1 MASQRVQVP
10 RCAIWWAAAISLVM
24 MTAGL
29 AGAGQEEAGIIGQ
42 VTDESKAVIPGV
54 TVTVTGSALQV
65 PSVVGVTD
73 SHGEY
78 RITPLPIGT
87 YTVEYTLSGFQT
99 VRREDIRLSVG
110 FTAKLDVSL
119 KVGSLQETITI
130 SGAPPVVDVRSTT
143 ATTQLTSE
151 NIELLPSS
159 RNGVVSIL
167 SQAPGVRTLRD
178 VGGSTLN
185 NVPTYR
191 AFGQAGEAFSTLE
204 GVWTSSLQTSS
215 GQANYWDY
223 TTIEEAAVKTIGNGA
238 DVPSRGVNLAA
249 VVKSGGNAFHG
260 GASGNDTGKS
270 FQSNNIDAA
279 LLAERVTTPD
289 ATDRRYSYNGELG
302 GRIIEDKL
310 WFYTSGRYQVDNHFA
325 LNTYRPDGSPATLLD
340 TAKFWT
346 GKGSYQMNA
355 SNRFVAFYMVNHKYF
370 TNYLSQFIPYQDRG
384 GLSTISTTKK
394 VEWQKTYGSSLVTS
408 LQIGEFRYDDQY
420 WDFAP
425 LTEVPTLDQRTLQ
438 TTGPQTVN
446 GEQPHVPRKHVKGVT
461 TWYRPGLFE
470 GNHEFKFGF
479 DYADAQ
485 FGRTFPSGPADST
498 DSHGAYTAALWNYQL
513 IYQNGVP
520 FELAAFNNP
529 AYPNVVSHYL
539 GIYAQ
544 DSWTIGRRLT
554 LNLGA
559 RYAHDNGFVPSSCRD
574 AAVAPGN
581 VAFPAACFPVQQFN
595 IWNAVAPRA
604 YAAYDVSGD
613 GKAVNK
619 GGWARFDHER
629 QHDPELDGAD
639 PQVRSTVT
647 YRWHDLN
654 GDKAYQAG
662 EVNLSPSGSDF
673 VSQTGGSVTVPNPN
687 EKEPISDEFSLS
699 LEHELLANFSL
710 RLSGVHSR
718 TQVYRIENLLRPYGS
733 YNVPIT
739 VPVPGPDGTVVP
751 NPATLTYYEYPTS
764 LASRAFTEFTLAND
778 YNATESFSSF
788 EIAATKR
795 LSHRWQL
802 LVAYS
807 ATYRNIPV
815 SPYLVNNVLATSA
828 TLEFN
833 SNVMAGDFNPNA
845 QINTSDRNWEQAGKV
860 TGVYMLP
867 LDVMFAVDDEYRGGY
882 PWARQVLFTGGTTIP
897 SITLNVEPIGTRR
910 FPGTNQLDLRLE
922 KSFKLP
928 RGQKVSARVNVF
940 NALDANTVTDMIRL
954 SGPNFMLPTS
964 IMAPRLVEIGGSFQ
978 F

>member
-1 MASQRVQVP
+1 MVKQRVRVP
-10 RCAIWWAAAISLVM
+10 RCALCWAAAVSLVM
-24 MTAGL
+24 MAAGL
-29 AGAGQEEAGIIGQ
+29 ASAGQEEAGIIGQ

-54 TVTVTGSALQV
+54 TVTVTGPALQV
-65 PSVVGVTD
+65 PSVVDVTD

-99 VRREDIRLSVG
+99 VRREDIRLTVG
-110 FTAKLDVSL
+110 FTAKLDVAL

-223 TTIEEAAVKTIGNGA
+223 TTLEEAAVRTIGNGA

-260 GASGNDTGKS
+260 GGSGNDTGKS

-279 LLAERVTTPD
+279 LLAQHVTTPD
-289 ATDRRYSYNGELG
+289 ATDQRYSYNGELG
-302 GRIIEDKL
+302 GRIIENKL
-310 WFYTSGRYQVDNHFA
+310 WFYTSGRSQVDNHFA
-325 LNTYRPDGSPATLLD
+325 LNTYTDSGAPATLLD

-346 GKGSYQMNA
+346 GKASYQMNP
-355 SNRFVAFYMVNHKYF
+355 SNRFVGFYMINHKYF
-370 TNYLSQFIPYQDRG
+370 TNYLSQFIPYDDRG

-394 VEWQKTYGSSLVTS
+394 IEWQKSYGSSLVTS
-408 LQIGEFRYDDQY
+408 LQYGEFQYHDQY

-425 LTEVPTLDQRTLQ
+425 LNQVPTLDLVTSQ

-446 GEQPHVPRKHVKGVT
+446 GEQPHVPRQHLKGVM
-461 TWYRPGLFE
+461 TWYRPDLFE

-485 FGRTFPSGPADST
+485 YGRWFPSGPANST
-498 DSHGAYTAALWNYQL
+498 FSNGAFDAPAWNYQL
-513 IYQNGVP
+513 VYKSGVP
-520 FELAAFNNP
+520 FEVNVFNNP
-529 AYPNVVSHYL
+529 TYPNVISHYL

-544 DSWTIGRRLT
+544 DSWTIARRLT

-559 RYAHDNGFVPSSCRD
+559 RYAHDNGYVPASCRVV
-574 AAVAPGN
+574 AAAPGD
-581 VAFPAACFPVQQFN
+581 VAFPAQCFPMQQFN

-604 YAAYDVSGD
+604 YAAYDVSGN
-613 GKAVNK
+613 GKTVIK
-619 GGWARFDHER
+619 GGWGRFDHER
-629 QHDPELDGAD
+629 QQDPELDGAD
-639 PQVRSTVT
+639 PEVRSQIT
-647 YRWHDLN
+647 YHWHAPA
-654 GDKAYQAG
+654 GTQAYVPG
-662 EVNLSPSGSDF
+662 SVNLDPNGPDF
-673 VSQTGGSVTVPNPN
+673 VSQSGGSVTVPNPN

-699 LEHELLANFSL
+699 LEHELFGNFSV
-710 RLSGVHSR
+710 RMSGVYAR
-718 TQVYRIENLLRPYGS
+718 TQVYRLENLLRPYSS
-733 YNVPIT
+733 YNVPVT
-739 VPVPGPDGTVVP
+739 APVPGPNGVVGP
-751 NPATLTYYEYPTS
+751 NPTFLTYYEYPTS
-764 LASRAFTEFTLAND
+764 LAARTFSEFTLGND

-788 EIAATKR
+788 EFAATKR
-795 LSHRWQL
+795 LSNRWQL
-802 LVAYS
+802 LTAYS
-807 ATYRNIPV
+807 ATYRNLPV
-815 SPYLVNNVLATSA
+815 SPYLVSNALATSSS
-828 TLEFN
+828 LEFN
-833 SNVMAGDFNPNA
+833 SNVMAGDLNPNA

-867 LDVMFAVDDEYRGGY
+867 FDVMFAVDDEYRGGY

-928 RGQKVSARVNVF
+928 HGQKVSARVNVF
-940 NALDANTVTDMIRL
+940 NAFNANTVTDMIRL

-964 IMAPRLVEIGGSFQ
+964 IMAPRLVEIGGAFQ